1 MRLYDVIKNETD
13 ALNGGSGTKSV
24 LAWKFSGE
32 DFYDRSQLIVGE
44 AEEAVLFRDG
54 LALKVFPGGRHTLD
68 TSNHPFLTPLR
79 SRLSNGKNAFSCKVY
94 FVNKDHKLELKWGTD
109 TPIQVRDPVLRI
121 TTQVQARG
129 SYSIQVADSK
139 KFLIKLVGNNIQMF
153 THEELTKYYRSAFLQ
168 SIKDA
173 IADHLMNSGR
183 EILDVANKKAQLAEQ
198 LKKEL
203 VPLLDEYGVELVNF
217 YIASIDIPDSEQRAK
232 LEGAFGDKGVMG
244 ILSEDWARQQSAE
257 ILRDLAN
264 NPGAGG
270 VAAAG
275 AGLGMGMAAGGVFNE
290 MARNLVVSPTPPVS
304 APPGP
309 AHSATA
315 GLFPVREAPSASA
328 TVTCPSC
335 LVSVPPGKFCADC
348 GRPLQVSCP
357 ACAIAAAPGAKFCA
371 ACGHRFGGAQ

>member
-1 MRLYDVIKNETD
+1 MRLYDVIKNESD
-13 ALNGGSGTKSV
+13 ALNGGMGTKTT

-44 AEEAVLFRDG
+44 AEEAVFFRDG
-54 LALKVFPGGRHTLD
+54 LALEVFPGGRYTLD

-79 SRLSNGKNAFSCKVY
+79 NRLSNGRNAFSCKVY
-94 FVNKDHKLELKWGTD
+94 FVNKDHKLDLRWGTD

-121 TTQVQARG
+121 HTGVQARG

-153 THEELTKYYRSAFLQ
+153 TQDELSNYYRSAFLQ

-173 IADHLMNSGR
+173 IADHLMESGR
-183 EILDVANKKAQLAEQ
+183 EVLEVANKKGQLAEE

-203 VPLLDEYGVELVNF
+203 IPVLDEYGIELVNF

-244 ILSEDWARQQSAE
+244 IMEEDWARQQSAE

-270 VAAAG
+270 IAAAG

-290 MARNLVVSPTPPVS
+290 MARNLVVPPTAPVS
-304 APPGP
+304 AQPVPVP
-309 AHSATA
+309 SATA
-315 GLFPVREAPSASA
+315 GLFPVQEAPPAPA
-328 TVTCPSC
+328 VVACPSC
-335 LVSVPPGKFCADC
+335 SVPVSPGKFCAEC
-348 GRPLQVSCP
+348 GGALQVTCP
-357 ACAIAAAPGAKFCA
+357 GCGAAAAPGAKFCA
-371 ACGHRFGGAQ
+371 ECGYRLEGAQ